1 MVNYFRWE
9 YSSLMSKE
17 RRQLEDWEKAECA
30 ALKAALAEFNRSSP
44 KEKRFTQDELAH
56 MLGMSQG
63 TLSSHLNGHRAL
75 NLEMAATMSRLLS
88 VPIEKFSKRIA
99 EEIAALSGAISN
111 GSDEF
116 KNDTSFSDKAGAAV
130 QARQLAIAAS
140 PRSRSALEKIAEA
153 ADSGLLSEDDVLL
166 LEVIASRLASQG
178 LASTDSPH
186 QRLRK
191 KLTKNDPVS
200 Q

>member
-1 MVNYFRWE
+1 
-9 YSSLMSKE
+9 MSKE
-17 RRQLEDWEKAECA
+17 RRQLEEWEKAECA
-30 ALKAALAEFNRSSP
+30 ALKAALADFNSSSP

-56 MLGMSQG
+56 LLGMSQG

-75 NLEMAATMSRLLS
+75 NLEMAATMSGLLS
-88 VPIEKFSKRIA
+88 VPIEKFSERIA
-99 EEIAALSGAISN
+99 KEIATLSGAITKSSEAPE
-111 GSDEF
+111 GDAPF
-116 KNDTSFSDKAGAAV
+116 TDKASTAT

-166 LEVIASRLASQG
+166 LEVIASRLASHG
-178 LASTDSPH
+178 LASTESPH

>member
-1 MVNYFRWE
+1 MANYFHWE
-9 YSSLMSKE
+9 YSSLMSKA

-30 ALKAALAEFNRSSP
+30 ALKAALAEFNSSSP
-44 KEKRFTQDELAH
+44 KEKRFTQDELSH
-56 MLGMSQG
+56 LLGMSQG

-99 EEIAALSGAISN
+99 EEITALSGAISK
-111 GSDEF
+111 GSEES
-116 KNDTSFSDKAGAAV
+116 KGETSFSDKAGTAV

-140 PRSRSALEKIAEA
+140 TRSRSALEKIAEA

-166 LEVIASRLASQG
+166 LEVIARRLASQG
-178 LASTDSPH
+178 LASTESPH

-191 KLTKNDPVS
+191 KLTKHDPVS

>member
-1 MVNYFRWE
+1 
-9 YSSLMSKE
+9 MSKE

-44 KEKRFTQDELAH
+44 KEKRLTQDELSH
-56 MLGMSQG
+56 LLGMSQG

-75 NLEMAATMSRLLS
+75 NLEMAATISGLLS

-99 EEIAALSGAISN
+99 KEIATLSSAAAS
-111 GSDEF
+111 GSAEAEIEGF
-116 KNDTSFSDKAGAAV
+116 AANYASAAEKARTLAV
-130 QARQLAIAAS
+130 NAS

-153 ADSGLLSEDDVLL
+153 ADSGLLSEDDVML
-166 LEVIASRLASQG
+166 LEVIASRLA
-178 LASTDSPH
+178 ASGSAGTESPH

-191 KLTKNDPVS
+191 KLANHDPVS
-200 Q
+200 K

>member
-1 MVNYFRWE
+1 
-9 YSSLMSKE
+9 MSKE
-17 RRQLEDWEKAECA
+17 RRQLEEWEKAECA
-30 ALKAALAEFNRSSP
+30 ALKAALADFNSSSP

-56 MLGMSQG
+56 LLGMSQG

-75 NLEMAATMSRLLS
+75 NLEMAATMSGLLS
-88 VPIEKFSKRIA
+88 VPIEKFSERIA
-99 EEIAALSGAISN
+99 NEIATLSGAITKSSEAPE
-111 GSDEF
+111 GDAPF
-116 KNDTSFSDKAGAAV
+116 TSTAT

-166 LEVIASRLASQG
+166 LEVIASRLASHG
-178 LASTDSPH
+178 LASTESPH